1 MAKHLILLAAS
12 LLSTCVTADQEH
24 VLPPDPQTHPQYP
37 NIHVPDPAQ
46 WSQFGDRDYD
56 YNGYEVITSYPPYAT
71 AYPDFLYGEDLGRR
85 DYIYG
90 TSDAAGAHQV
100 GPAAPVEPQI
110 DCREEQYVC
119 TRLYSVNKPCK
130 ECIKTLCLYRS
141 RRVYVVN
148 KEVCIRTVCESD
160 EIHKASLC
168 KDQLSHP

>member
-71 AYPDFLYGEDLGRR
+71 AYPDFLYGEDL
-85 DYIYG
+85 
-90 TSDAAGAHQV
+90 
-100 GPAAPVEPQI
+100 